1 MSSFVS
7 DVVKHAGLPQY
18 KDPTV
23 DTSHISDRLLKAI
36 VKFESYSKNY
46 SSDRPIKNTFK
57 NVSTFSFHYV
67 DESDMEL
74 NLNNSKV
81 SQDSDILIITVKD
94 NQEILKEILCQIL
107 H

>member
-1 MSSFVS
+1 M
-7 DVVKHAGLPQY
+7 GLPQY
-18 KDPTV
+18 KDPAV

-36 VKFESYSKNY
+36 VKYKNY

-57 NVSTFSFHYV
+57 NVSIFSFHYV

-94 NQEILKEILCQIL
+94 NEDILKEILCQIL